1 MTTAILVLGEIHSAM
16 KNQTLARWTP
26 VTLGKYREP
35 PGWPTTKS
43 NFDILAETNSARI
56 DITVSHEGTDMTA
69 TEVTSESAELGRKRP
84 FHRFDLNLL
93 RALEILLEERN
104 VTHAANRM
112 NVTQP
117 TMSAALQKMRDYFGD
132 QLLIKVGRDMELTPL
147 ARSLSAT
154 IPTLLI
160 EIRRT
165 LDAGP
170 RFDPKVAKRNFAIS
184 MTDYAAFVMMPRLL
198 ERLAREAPYISCS
211 VEPISEVSFGRLA
224 SNEVDFSVASDR
236 WRGYGDY
243 GPGPDIR
250 SQLLFTDDFV
260 CVVDPSTPAVPVELT
275 LEEYLRMQHLT
286 VRLGRGISSIV
297 ENVWVQNDLSIT
309 VAATASTFSTLM
321 CMVPGTPHV
330 ATVQRRLARRFAGP
344 LGLREMPCPVPI
356 PPLQE
361 SLIWHAR
368 NDFEPGHQFMRDL
381 IAEAARHI
389 DQPPAA

>member
-1 MTTAILVLGEIHSAM
+1 MA
-16 KNQTLARWTP
+16 
-26 VTLGKYREP
+26 
-35 PGWPTTKS
+35 
-43 NFDILAETNSARI
+43 
-56 DITVSHEGTDMTA
+56 A
-69 TEVTSESAELGRKRP
+69 TEIVSESTEAGRKRP

-104 VTHAANRM
+104 ITHAANRM

-117 TMSAALQKMRDYFGD
+117 AMSAALQKMRDYFGD

-154 IPTLLI
+154 IPTLLV

-184 MTDYAAFVMMPRLL
+184 MTDYAAFVMMPKLL

-224 SNEVDFSVASDR
+224 SNEVDFSIASDR

-250 SQLLFTDDFV
+250 SQLLFTDEFV
-260 CVVDPSTPAVPVELT
+260 CVVDRNNTALPAEVS
-275 LEEYLRMQHLT
+275 LEDYQRLQHIT
-286 VRLGRGISSIV
+286 IRLGRGISSIV
-297 ENVWVQNDLSIT
+297 ENIWVQNDLSIT

-330 ATVQRRLARRFAGP
+330 ATVQRRLARRFSVP
-344 LGLREMPCPVPI
+344 LRLREMPCPIAI
-356 PPLQE
+356 PQLQE
-361 SLIWHAR
+361 SLIWHSR

-381 IAEAARHI
+381 ITEAACHI
-389 DQPPAA
+389 DEPPPP